1 MPATRVPS
9 GAPDRRAVLS
19 VPDADQLLRD
29 HTRRLPTETVGLDD
43 AAGRVLAADVC
54 AERDLPPFDRV
65 TMDGVALQSAAV
77 QGGIRRFRVAS
88 QQRAGE
94 PPHTLPGRDA
104 CIDVA
109 TGAVLPVGCD
119 AVVAAEHVRLEDGV
133 AELVGVADVRSGAAV
148 HRRGTDRVGGALVVR
163 GGTRVGPAHVAALAS
178 VGAPR
183 VPVSARARIAVVTT
197 GDELVAVDG
206 PVLAHQVRRSNGHAL
221 RAALGLHGF
230 AHVTLAHAPD
240 DREALAGA
248 LARALASA
256 DVVVTTGGVSVGRLD
271 LVPDVLVRLGVR
283 CVFHRV
289 AQRPGKPLWF
299 GVDGTGTA
307 VFGLPGNPVSAL
319 VGLVRY
325 VVPLLR
331 RMEGDDGPPDSVVL
345 ESLPARPPGLTVFV
359 PVSVEAGVGRAVS
372 GGGSGDLVS
381 LLPTDGVAE
390 VALGAVA
397 PAAFP
402 FFPWRPR

>member
-1 MPATRVPS
+1 M
-9 GAPDRRAVLS
+9 LS
-19 VPDADQLLRD
+19 VSDADRLLRD
-29 HTRRLPTETVGLDD
+29 HARRLPPETVGLDD
-43 AAGRVLAADVC
+43 VTGCVLCADVR

-65 TMDGVALQSAAV
+65 TMDGIALQSAAV
-77 QGGIRRFRVAS
+77 HGGLRRFRVAS

-94 PPHTLPGRDA
+94 SPHTLPSPDA

-119 AVVAAEHVRLEDGV
+119 AVVAAEHVRVENGV
-133 AELVGVADVRSGAAV
+133 AELVGEADVRAGAAV
-148 HRRGTDRVGGALVVR
+148 HRRGSDLVGGAVVVR

-178 VGAPR
+178 VGASQ
-183 VPVSARARIAVVTT
+183 VPVSVRPRVALVTT

-221 RAALGLHGF
+221 RAALALHGYPE
-230 AHVTLAHAPD
+230 VRIAHAPD
-240 DREALAGA
+240 DRAALAGA
-248 LARALASA
+248 LSAALSSA

-271 LVPDVLVRLGVR
+271 LVPSVLDRLGVR

-299 GVDGTGTA
+299 GVSESGTA

-325 VVPLLR
+325 VVPMLR
-331 RMEGDDGPPDSVVL
+331 RMEGEDWMPDSVVL

-359 PVSVEAGVGRAVS
+359 PVCVEAGVWRAVS

-390 VALGAVA
+390 VGPDALA